1 MNQQVSNPIKGSLS
15 TLGTFPRSHFSLTPS
30 LPPYQGKVNKQASF
44 MAGSTVREG
53 SIFVLGAFPEGTS
66 SNLTLND
73 LLYYINTTLFVP
85 PSYLQRVS
93 VRVHGCVGA

>member
-1 MNQQVSNPIKGSLS
+1 
-15 TLGTFPRSHFSLTPS
+15 
-30 LPPYQGKVNKQASF
+30 
-44 MAGSTVREG
+44 MAGSTLREG

-93 VRVHGCVGA
+93 AWVRG